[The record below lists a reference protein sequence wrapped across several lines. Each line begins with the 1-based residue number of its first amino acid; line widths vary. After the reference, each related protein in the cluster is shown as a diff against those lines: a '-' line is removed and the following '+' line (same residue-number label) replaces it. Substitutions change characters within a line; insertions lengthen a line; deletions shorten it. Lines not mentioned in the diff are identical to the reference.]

1 MADVYRHILTDVET
15 SVYED
20 MWSLIPADLELGGD
34 HEWSVL
40 KTTLWGGLQDG
51 VELIE
56 VDNGALSFAIVPTRG
71 MGIWKAQYRDILLGW
86 DSPVKGPVHPQFV
99 DLYARG
105 GLGWLYG
112 FDEWIVRCGL
122 DNNGAPG
129 PDVIV
134 DNNGNEA
141 EVDLPLHGRIANLP
155 AQYVEVQ
162 VTLEPPYTIRVIG
175 VVDETMM
182 FGPALRLTTCIATE
196 LGAPEFTISDTVQN
210 LGDTP
215 AELELL
221 YHCNYGSPILEEGAR
236 LVAPIRE
243 VAPRDPRAAE
253 DMGTFDHYGPPEP
266 GFVEQAYFFDLL
278 SDEATGET
286 GVLLKNAAGNA
297 ASYMKF
303 SKKQLPYF
311 TQWRNTAGSRDGYVT
326 GLEPATNYPNAK
338 RFERE
343 QGRIVSIP
351 SGESYA
357 VQLTVGACDTA
368 ERVQEQE
375 AWIQR
380 LQGDTQPI
388 VHAGAIPKFSSIG

>member
-1 MADVYRHILTDVET
+1 MANVYRHILTDVET

-20 MWSLIPADLELGGD
+20 VWSLSPADLELAGD
-34 HEWSVL
+34 HEWSIL

-51 VELIE
+51 VEFVE
-56 VDNGALSFAIVPTRG
+56 VDNGALSFSIVPTRG
-71 MGIWKAQYRDILLGW
+71 MGIWQAQYGEILLGW
-86 DSPVKGPVHPQFV
+86 DSPVSGPVHPQFV

-162 VTLEPPYTIRVIG
+162 VTLEPPYTIKVIG
-175 VVDETMM
+175 VVDEAMM

-196 LGAPEFTISDTVQN
+196 LGAHELTISDTVLN

-253 DMGTFDHYGPPEP
+253 GMDAYDLYGPPEP

-278 SDEATGET
+278 ADETTGET
-286 GVLLKNAAGNA
+286 GVLLKNAAGDA
-297 ASYMKF
+297 ASYLRF
-303 SKKQLPYF
+303 AKKQLPYF
-311 TQWRNTAGSRDGYVT
+311 TLWKNTAGVRDGYVT

-338 RFERE
+338 RFERA
-343 QGRIVSIP
+343 QGRVVSIP
-351 SGESYA
+351 PEESYA
-357 VQLTVGACDTA
+357 VQLTVGACDGA
-368 ERVQEQE
+368 EHVQEQE
-375 AWIQR
+375 AWIRR
-380 LQGDTQPI
+380 LQGEAPST
-388 VHAGAIPKFSSIG
+388 VHPSAIPKFSPIE